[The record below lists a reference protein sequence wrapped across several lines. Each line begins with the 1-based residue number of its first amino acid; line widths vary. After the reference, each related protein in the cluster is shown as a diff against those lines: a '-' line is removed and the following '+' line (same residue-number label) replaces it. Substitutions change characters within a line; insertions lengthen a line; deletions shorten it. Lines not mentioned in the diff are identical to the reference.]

1 MLNYITISLVFILL
15 AYAVILLFKNALLY
29 MQRIKDIPERESEFI
44 YDLISEEKLKLD
56 KSSQMERT
64 NDGLATNEVHAAI
77 LKKVSGLSEEKK
89 RQLLKDLDGEQ
100 ISEKRK
106 YDRKDFIRV
115 IDYIVGDRYY
125 RDFIQDMSEGGLF
138 IDTSNQFSAGQKILM
153 TFVSPD
159 YQKPFKING
168 KIIHSQT
175 DGIGVKFK
183 IESQVQES
191 VLKNYVNMI
200 QPDVGSK

>member
-15 AYAVILLFKNALLY
+15 AYAVILLAKNAILY
-29 MQRIKDIPERESEFI
+29 MQRIKDLPKKESEFI
-44 YDLISEEKLKLD
+44 YDLISEGKLKLD
-56 KSSQMERT
+56 KASQMERT
-64 NDGLATNEVHAAI
+64 NNGLATNEVHTII
-77 LKKVSGLSEEKK
+77 LEKVSGLSEEEK
-89 RQLLKDLDGEQ
+89 RQLLKDLDEEQ

-106 YDRKDFIRV
+106 YDRKDFVRV
-115 IDYIVGDRYY
+115 IDYIVDDRYY
-125 RDFIQDMSEGGLF
+125 RDFIQDISEGGLF

-159 YQKPFKING
+159 YQKPFKIHG
-168 KIIHSQT
+168 EIIHAKT

-200 QPDVGSK
+200 QA

>member
-15 AYAVILLFKNALLY
+15 AYAVILLAKNAILY
-29 MQRIKDIPERESEFI
+29 MQRIKDLPKKESEFI
-44 YDLISEEKLKLD
+44 YDLISEGKLKLD
-56 KSSQMERT
+56 KASQMERT
-64 NDGLATNEVHAAI
+64 NNGLATNEVHTII
-77 LKKVSGLSEEKK
+77 LEKVSGLSEEEK
-89 RQLLKDLDGEQ
+89 RQLLKDLDEEQ

-106 YDRKDFIRV
+106 YDRKDFVRV

-125 RDFIQDMSEGGLF
+125 RDFIQDISEGGLF

-159 YQKPFKING
+159 YQKPFKIHG
-168 KIIHSQT
+168 EIIHAKT

-200 QPDVGSK
+200 QA